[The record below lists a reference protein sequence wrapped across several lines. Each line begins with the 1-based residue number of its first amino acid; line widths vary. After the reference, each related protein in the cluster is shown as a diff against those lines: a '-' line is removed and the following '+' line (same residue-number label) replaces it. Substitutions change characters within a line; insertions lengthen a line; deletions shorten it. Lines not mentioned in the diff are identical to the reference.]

1 MAGYIGTQ
9 AVSVNTTSAT
19 ISDDLTVGDDLTV
32 TDDAAIG
39 GTLAVTG
46 VLTTTAATVFN
57 GGFASNDGST
67 ITTAD
72 NSTQLTLISTDADAS
87 VGPVLDLFRNTT
99 GASADEIGRIQ
110 FTGKNDA
117 GTNHTFAQMY
127 VKISDATS
135 SGNTEDAQWSFDT
148 IVAGTVRER
157 MGIYQSGI
165 IINQESL
172 DSDFRVESNGNAH
185 MLFVDGG
192 DDQVRIGRS
201 GDVDG
206 FNLVVGTTTAAGA
219 IAVIGRADDI
229 SQVIFYEADASTTIG
244 KIDARNSLFNFG
256 SVANVPVGIVVNNS
270 QMATFGANHLTIGD
284 GNLIIG
290 TAGHGI
296 DFSNQASPAGG
307 MTSELLDRYEEGTF
321 TGTIFGGSTA
331 GTYEV
336 AAAGCHY
343 TRIGNVVTCM
353 FNIVLASSITA
364 GGSGNMHFAGFPFP
378 YDASLNTGDT
388 NMCNVQGV
396 DFNTNAIQLSLV
408 RQSGSD
414 TNVFV
419 IAETLHNATQGVV
432 QAGEFAANDTIRSTL
447 TYFTLT

>member
-1 MAGYIGTQ
+1 
-9 AVSVNTTSAT
+9 
-19 ISDDLTVGDDLTV
+19 
-32 TDDAAIG
+32 
-39 GTLAVTG
+39 
-46 VLTTTAATVFN
+46 
-57 GGFASNDGST
+57 
-67 ITTAD
+67 
-72 NSTQLTLISTDADAS
+72 
-87 VGPVLDLFRNTT
+87 
-99 GASADEIGRIQ
+99 
-110 FTGKNDA
+110 
-117 GTNHTFAQMY
+117 
-127 VKISDATS
+127 
-135 SGNTEDAQWSFDT
+135 
-148 IVAGTVRER
+148 
-157 MGIYQSGI
+157 
-165 IINQESL
+165 
-172 DSDFRVESNGNAH
+172 
-185 MLFVDGG
+185 
-192 DDQVRIGRS
+192 
-201 GDVDG
+201 
-206 FNLVVGTTTAAGA
+206 
-219 IAVIGRADDI
+219 
-229 SQVIFYEADASTTIG
+229 VIFYEADASTTIG

-396 DFNTNAIQLSLV
+396 DFNTNAIQLSFV

>member
-19 ISDDLTVGDDLTV
+19 ISDDLAVGDDLTV
-32 TDDAAIG
+32 TDDATIG
-39 GTLAVTG
+39 GTALVTG

-57 GGFASNDGST
+57 GGFAAAKGSTVVAADGVADNAFAFQIKNEEATNDRSFGLLLNAGSTATDRALTINTHDGSDGLLYLQGNGQALFT
-67 ITTAD
+67 DGTASLPSITNFGDLNTGMFFPAADALGLSTGGTERLRIASTGDVAIGSTTPEANTNFVALTVGPGASTGGGQVYVESSSVRAVFCAD
-72 NSTQLTLISTDADAS
+72 NNGADPKA
-87 VGPVLDLFRNTT
+87 V
-99 GASADEIGRIQ
+99 
-110 FTGKNDA
+110 
-117 GTNHTFAQMY
+117 M
-127 VKISDATS
+127 
-135 SGNTEDAQWSFDT
+135 
-148 IVAGTVRER
+148 
-157 MGIYQSGI
+157 
-165 IINQESL
+165 
-172 DSDFRVESNGNAH
+172 
-185 MLFVDGG
+185 
-192 DDQVRIGRS
+192 
-201 GDVDG
+201 
-206 FNLVVGTTTAAGA
+206 GTTTNHPLVFFQNNAD
-219 IAVIGRADDI
+219 VGR
-229 SQVIFYEADASTTIG
+229 FDASE
-244 KIDARNSLFNFG
+244 NFT
-256 SVANVPVGIVVNNS
+256 VK
-270 QMATFGANHLTIGD
+270 T
-284 GNLIIG
+284 GNIIIG
-290 TAGHGI
+290 TAGKGI

-321 TGTIFGGSTA
+321 TGTIFGGSTD
-331 GTYEV
+331 GTYEI

-396 DFNTNAIQLSLV
+396 DFNTNAIQLSFV

-419 IAETLHNATQGVV
+419 IAETLHNATQGIV